1 MERDDFD
8 RALTEEIDTLLRQ
21 AEPSPQFRARVL
33 QHIDA
38 EPESA
43 WRPLWFASAP
53 AAAVTALF
61 VAGALVWLSAPAEDA
76 PVLVSDRLATAPIT
90 AMPGPTALLSQ
101 PINTP
106 ERPTS
111 LRETAPPP
119 RASEV
124 LISPDD
130 AAAFDAFISSVG
142 NGRLWADMF
151 EPSDESVPAAIE
163 PLRLEPLAT
172 IPPLREADL

>member
-21 AEPSPQFRARVL
+21 AEPSLQFRARVL

-38 EPESA
+38 EPQFSWLA
-43 WRPLWFASAP
+43 RFASAP
-53 AAAVTALF
+53 AAAVMALF

-101 PINTP
+101 PINAP
-106 ERPTS
+106 ERPAS
-111 LRETAPPP
+111 LRDTAPPP

-142 NGRLWADMF
+142 SGRLWADMF